1 MKKINILKTNI
12 LFLLASFSF
21 SSVIFATGNAY
32 DLEMGIKN
40 EEERPLLKSAEDKA
54 QSACQAFLR
63 RQFRGILSMGSLPK
77 KAINACKRKTPIMSD
92 FLADGS
98 KLVTLGAATYAGLKL
113 LGGEDGIN
121 PSIAFIAGPILAG
134 IAQTTLSNFGN
145 NLLLLTCPIL
155 ASPGLRKV
163 SELDYRYAQVKAH
176 FSEEMRRWFEAQLN
190 RYKFVIQ
197 YYGIAIKELETA
209 LELALELPLKPKKLD
224 PKSETTSKK
233 FKEIKTLLSTYPASV
248 QRSMVHFVSEILELS
263 MDESPTRRVTPIV
276 LVGEPGTGKTF
287 LVHKILEILKLPM
300 FVGNPIQYRQLGG
313 TNLWSN
319 DSEKGL
325 ILDALSFFSKYDEEK
340 PSNGVLVFDEI
351 DKILAFDKN
360 GTFLNPN
367 ANELLHMLYGL
378 LETQTLKTSIKYF
391 DNADFPTK
399 HLSIVLI
406 VNRRLAEVLKS
417 KPTMARPLVE
427 RTDEVFFEGYE
438 TEKKTEIALRE
449 MKKFQEKNPSITGL
463 EKSIILEIV
472 RQDESQGVRQMLIIL
487 FKYFNYVRNNSY
499 WSKMTDLEQQTFNPK
514 EEYESLKRAQAE
526 EEEKPEADHKEEGGG
541 AKKAGD

>member
-1 MKKINILKTNI
+1 MRKINILKITNI

-21 SSVIFATGNAY
+21 SSVIFATSDAH
-32 DLEMGIKN
+32 DLEMGTEDDEN
-40 EEERPLLKSAEDKA
+40 RPLLEEK
-54 QSACQAFLR
+54 QSACKTFLSRQDFR
-63 RQFRGILSMGSLPK
+63 RNLSMRLLSEGF
-77 KAINACKRKTPIMSD
+77 IEACKKKTPIMSD
-92 FLADGS
+92 FVADGS
-98 KLVTLGAATYAGLKL
+98 KLAALCAATYAGLKL

-134 IAQTTLSNFGN
+134 MAQTTLSNFGN

-163 SELDYRYAQVKAH
+163 SELDYRYAQIKAH
-176 FSEEMRRWFEAQLN
+176 FSEEMRRWFEAHRN
-190 RYKFVIQ
+190 RYKFNIQ
-197 YYGIAIKELETA
+197 YYHFAFKELETA

-224 PKSETTSKK
+224 PNSETTLKK
-233 FKEIKTLLSTYPASV
+233 FEEIKKLLSTYPASV
-248 QRSMVHFVSEILELS
+248 QRSMVHFVSEILDLS

-300 FVGNPIQYRQLGG
+300 FVCNPIQYRQLGG

-406 VNRRLAEVLKS
+406 VNKRLAEVLKS
-417 KPTMARPLVE
+417 KPTMAKPLVE
-427 RTDEVFFEGYE
+427 RTDEVFFEGYQSE
-438 TEKKTEIALRE
+438 EKKKIALQA
-449 MKKFQEKNPSITGL
+449 MKQFQEKNPSIRDL
-463 EKSIILEIV
+463 EESVILEIV
-472 RQDESQGVRQMLIIL
+472 QQDESQGVRQMLIIL
-487 FKYFNYVRNNSY
+487 FKYFNYVKNNSY
-499 WSKMTDLEQQTFNPK
+499 WSKMTDLEQQTFNPE
-514 EEYESLKRAQAE
+514 EEYKSLKRAQPE
-526 EEEKPEADHKEEGGG
+526 EEEKSKADHKEEGG
-541 AKKAGD
+541 ADKAGD